1 MALDALC
8 FGAHPDDIELSC
20 GGLAARL
27 AAHGHRVGLVDL
39 TRGERASRGDV
50 ATRTREAAEAATR
63 LGVALR
69 VNLEIP
75 DTGIDAR
82 DPEQLRRVVACL
94 REHRPGLVVAPD
106 RHDEH
111 PDHVEGS
118 ALVARACYLSGLAR
132 FEAPGERFRPARVLF
147 AIHRSGVA
155 PHLLVDVSEVWEKR
169 QAALRAHASQLDPA
183 AGPATYLTASG
194 FLESVEA
201 RARHWGALA
210 GVTHAE
216 GYRVRGP
223 LALLDA
229 RALLAGVG
237 SARG

>member
-1 MALDALC
+1 M
-8 FGAHPDDIELSC
+8 
-20 GGLAARL
+20 
-27 AAHGHRVGLVDL
+27 
-39 TRGERASRGDV
+39 
-50 ATRTREAAEAATR
+50 
-63 LGVALR
+63 
-69 VNLEIP
+69 
-75 DTGIDAR
+75 
-82 DPEQLRRVVACL
+82 
-94 REHRPGLVVAPD
+94 
-106 RHDEH
+106 
-111 PDHVEGS
+111 
-118 ALVARACYLSGLAR
+118 R

>member
-118 ALVARACYLSGLAR
+118 ALVASACYLSGLAR

-147 AIHRSGVA
+147 AIHRSGVS

>member
-39 TRGERASRGDV
+39 TRGERASRGDIP
-50 ATRTREAAEAATR
+50 TRTREAAEAATR

-69 VNLEIP
+69 VNLELP

-118 ALVARACYLSGLAR
+118 ALVASACYLSGLAR

>member
-118 ALVARACYLSGLAR
+118 ALVASACYLSGLAR

-147 AIHRSGVA
+147 AIHRSGVS

-229 RALLAGVG
+229 RALLAGAG

>member
-69 VNLEIP
+69 VNLELP

-118 ALVARACYLSGLAR
+118 ALVASACYLSGLAR

>member
-69 VNLEIP
+69 VNLELP

-147 AIHRSGVA
+147 AIHRSGIA
-155 PHLLVDVSEVWEKR
+155 PHVLVDVSEVWERR

-229 RALLAGVG
+229 RALLAGAG

>member
-1 MALDALC
+1 
-8 FGAHPDDIELSC
+8 
-20 GGLAARL
+20 
-27 AAHGHRVGLVDL
+27 
-39 TRGERASRGDV
+39 
-50 ATRTREAAEAATR
+50 
-63 LGVALR
+63 
-69 VNLEIP
+69 
-75 DTGIDAR
+75 
-82 DPEQLRRVVACL
+82 
-94 REHRPGLVVAPD
+94 
-106 RHDEH
+106 
-111 PDHVEGS
+111 
-118 ALVARACYLSGLAR
+118 
-132 FEAPGERFRPARVLF
+132 VLF

-183 AGPATYLTASG
+183 AGPATYLTAPG
-194 FLESVEA
+194 FLEIVEA

-229 RALLAGVG
+229 RALLAGAG

>member
-50 ATRTREAAEAATR
+50 ETRGREAAEAAKC

-69 VNLEIP
+69 VNLELP

-82 DPEQLRRVVACL
+82 NPEQLRRVVACL

-106 RHDEH
+106 SHDEH

-132 FEAPGERFRPARVLF
+132 FEAPGERFRPSRLLF

-169 QAALRAHASQLDPA
+169 QAALRAHVSQLDPQ
-183 AGPATYLTASG
+183 AGPATYLTAPG
-194 FLESVEA
+194 FLEVVEA
-201 RARHWGALA
+201 RARAWGAQA

-216 GYRVRGP
+216 GYRVRGA

-229 RALLAGVG
+229 RALLAGG
-237 SARG
+237 PRG